1 MASTLSLGQASY
13 ELLAPLT
20 DATIAKRGSGST
32 TAFDIRSTTS
42 DNTLYELD
50 IRATEGTSLPGNIN
64 IFSNTSDLNANLS
77 GGSDT
82 LNMFGNADFATINTD
97 GVNQSPGN
105 DLINAMRDLTNS
117 NVYSE
122 DGNDSIRIAGK
133 ADNSNFF
140 LGSGNDSL
148 AINAA
153 SNNLLVELGS
163 GNDVAQFRGQ
173 IFDSAINA
181 GDGNDTVQFFNGFGG
196 SFPNTSSVYM
206 GEGNDSL
213 LIGGGG
219 SNITANTGI
228 GNDTVALQGY
238 FIDTAF
244 NLGDG
249 RNSLSLSSGSLFNTS
264 IQSSSSV
271 GDTLIFGPGT
281 SIFNTSDSSGISLGT
296 GNDYLVFGGSVQSLI
311 NVSDGADTVVFG
323 ARSTSYGTE
332 LQLGSDS
339 SADKVYFNMT
349 KNDLTT
355 NFASMKIT
363 GAGSNDTLYL
373 GVGSYTSYN
382 YNSASNQWYNGSDTL
397 KFA

>member
-13 ELLAPLT
+13 ELLAPLN
-20 DATIAKRGSGST
+20 DATVAKRGSGST

-64 IFSNTSDLNANLS
+64 IFSNTFDLNANLS

-117 NVYSE
+117 NVYTG

-173 IFDSAINA
+173 IFDSVINA
-181 GDGNDTVQFFNGFGG
+181 GDGNDTVQFFNGFSG
-196 SFPNTSSVYM
+196 SFPNTSSIDM

-219 SNITANTGI
+219 SNITADTGI
-228 GNDTVALQGY
+228 GNDTVTLQGY

-249 RNSLSLSSGSLFNTS
+249 RNSLSLSSGSLFDTS
-264 IQSSSSV
+264 VQSSSSV

-349 KNDLTT
+349 KNDLIT

-382 YNSASNQWYNGSDTL
+382 YNSVSNQWYNGSDTL
-397 KFA
+397 RFV

>member
-82 LNMFGNADFATINTD
+82 LNMFGNVDFATINTD

-117 NVYSE
+117 NVYTE

-219 SNITANTGI
+219 SNITADTGI

-249 RNSLSLSSGSLFNTS
+249 RNSLSLSSGSLFDTS

-281 SIFNTSDSSGISLGT
+281 TIFNTSDSSGISLGT
-296 GNDYLVFGGSVQSLI
+296 GNDYVVFGGSVQSLI

-355 NFASMKIT
+355 NFVSMKIT

-382 YNSASNQWYNGSDTL
+382 YNSASNQWYNSSDTL